1 MKKIALLGQPNAGK
15 STIFNGLT
23 GLRQH
28 VGNWPG
34 KTVEKKEGKFTA
46 KGQEILVADLPGS
59 YSLSANSDE
68 EIVTRDYIISGNADM
83 VLIIIDASQLERS
96 LYMMADYA
104 GIKVPAVLVLNLMDV
119 AKQKGLTIDAE
130 SLSKKLGIPVIPFVA
145 ADKKG
150 YSELKDKLV
159 NALDKKKSMDAT
171 GFEEQ
176 FTKKNFGYDKVR
188 EIVEPAEDDQVSAF
202 WYAAKAM
209 EKDENVLNILSSKIS
224 KEKVKELK
232 SIVNGIDKVALTSGI
247 CKFDAVHELTEAVL
261 TKKKETEELSR
272 FDRIATGRISGKI
285 LAMIMVILAFAVAMM
300 IAAPIMG
307 VAGMIPGKFSEPIAN
322 TLNGWGVHPF
332 LVTLLSVVLMNILFF
347 VISMAGFVFGVNFAF
362 TIMEEVGYMARI
374 SFVFDNMMRRLGLQ
388 GKSICAFFMGMG
400 CTMGGVTGTRVLDS
414 YGQRLLAMALI
425 WSVPCASTWS
435 VVPTLAAVFYG
446 PKGAM
451 GVTIAIVVMMFVSIF
466 LVSAIFGKKLSPIEQ
481 RTGIVMELPPYH
493 KPRWGQIVRTTFIKG
508 VDVFKRALSTVL
520 IVSILFYIL
529 SYSWNGEK
537 SIMMSVGQAIEPITH
552 IFGLKWQAFM
562 AFLSSMLA
570 KESMLGVMGAL
581 FGGASDV
588 VGIAF
593 NAKNGVDNSVMEL
606 LPQFFTKAEMLAF
619 LFAVSFNMP
628 CVMAMSTTYK
638 ENHSK
643 KWTAIIA
650 VYYIVFSLIL
660 ALIAYNIGN
669 IIFTL

>member
-34 KTVEKKEGKFTA
+34 KTVEKKEGTFMVD
-46 KGQEILVADLPGS
+46 GQEILVADLPGS

-119 AKQKGLTIDAE
+119 AKQKGMTIDTDA
-130 SLSKKLGIPVIPFVA
+130 LSSKLGIPVIPFVA

-150 YSELKDKLV
+150 YDNLKKKLV
-159 NALDKKKSMDAT
+159 KALSDKKCMSMD

-176 FTKKNFGYDKVR
+176 FVKKDFGYDEVKELVSS
-188 EIVEPAEDDQVSAF
+188 AESDQVSSF
-202 WYAAKAM
+202 WYAAKAL
-209 EKDENVLNILSSKIS
+209 ESDENVMSILKKKLSSDAYS
-224 KEKVKELK
+224 KLEAKVKSMEK
-232 SIVNGIDKVALTSGI
+232 AALTSGI
-247 CKFDAVHELTEAVL
+247 CKFDAVHDLTSEVL
-261 TKKKETEELSR
+261 KKKAGAEKLSR
-272 FDRIATGRISGKI
+272 FDRLATGRISGKI
-285 LAMIMVILAFAVAMM
+285 LAFVMVLLAFAVAMV

-307 VAGMIPGKFSEPIAN
+307 IAGMIPTTLSEPVASA
-322 TLNGWGVHPF
+322 LNGWGVHPF
-332 LVTLLSVVLMNILFF
+332 LVNLISVVFLNILFF
-347 VISMAGFVFGVNFAF
+347 VLSMAGFVLGVNFAF
-362 TIMEEVGYMARI
+362 SILEEVGYMARI

-388 GKSICAFFMGMG
+388 GKSICAFFMGLG
-400 CTMGGVTGTRVLDS
+400 CTMGGVTGTRVLDN

-425 WSVPCASTWS
+425 WSVPCGSTWS
-435 VVPTLAAVFYG
+435 VIPTLAAVFYG
-446 PKGAM
+446 PVGSMA
-451 GVTIAIVVMMFVSIF
+451 VTFAIVAVMFISIM
-466 LVSAIFGKKLSPIEQ
+466 LVSLIFGKKLSPVEQ

-493 KPRWGQIVRTTFIKG
+493 KPRWGHIIRTTLIKG

-520 IVSILFYIL
+520 VVSIVFYVL
-529 SYSWNGEK
+529 SYAWNGK
-537 SIMMSVGQAIEPITH
+537 TSILMTVGQAIEPVTH
-552 IFGLKWQAFM
+552 LFGLTWQAFM

-570 KESMLGVMGAL
+570 KESMLGVLGAL
-581 FGGASDV
+581 FGGATDV
-588 VGIAF
+588 TSIAF
-593 NAKNGVDNSVMEL
+593 NAKSGIDTSVMSTL
-606 LPQFFTKAEMLAF
+606 TQFFTKAEMLAF

-650 VYYIVFSLIL
+650 CYYTAFSLVL
-660 ALIAYNIGN
+660 AFIAYHIGL
-669 IIFTL
+669 IIF

>member
-34 KTVEKKEGKFTA
+34 KTVEKKEGTFTVD
-46 KGQEILVADLPGS
+46 GQEILVADLPGS

-119 AKQKGLTIDAE
+119 AKQKGMTIDTDA
-130 SLSKKLGIPVIPFVA
+130 LSKKLGIPVIPFVA

-150 YSELKDKLV
+150 YDSLKADLSK
-159 NALDKKKSMDAT
+159 ALAEKKSMSSEA
-171 GFEEQ
+171 FEER
-176 FTKKNFGYDKVR
+176 FIGKNFGYEDVNN
-188 EIVEPAEDDQVSAF
+188 IVSSAENDQVSSF
-202 WYAAKAM
+202 WYAAKAL
-209 EKDENVLNILSSKIS
+209 EEDENVMGILKNKLSSDAY
-224 KEKVKELK
+224 KELEAKVKE
-232 SIVNGIDKVALTSGI
+232 IDKSALTSGI
-247 CKFDAVHELTEAVL
+247 CKFDAVHDLTSEVL
-261 TKKKETEELSR
+261 QKKAGAEKLSR

-285 LAMIMVILAFAVAMM
+285 LAFVMVLLAFAVAMI

-307 VAGMIPGKFSEPIAN
+307 IAGVIPTTFSEPVAN
-322 TLNGWGVHPF
+322 ALNGWGVHPF
-332 LVTLLSVVLMNILFF
+332 LVNLISVVLLNILFF
-347 VISMAGFVFGVNFAF
+347 VLSMAGFVLGVNFAF
-362 TIMEEVGYMARI
+362 SILEEVGYMARI

-388 GKSICAFFMGMG
+388 GKSICAFFMGLG
-400 CTMGGVTGTRVLDS
+400 CTMGGVTGTRVLDN

-425 WSVPCASTWS
+425 WSVPCGSTWS

-446 PKGAM
+446 PVGSMA
-451 GVTIAIVVMMFVSIF
+451 VTFAIVAMMFISIM
-466 LVSAIFGKKLSPIEQ
+466 LVSLIFGKKLSPVEQ

-493 KPRWGQIVRTTFIKG
+493 KPRWGHIIRTTLIKG

-520 IVSILFYIL
+520 VVSIIFYVL
-529 SYSWNGEK
+529 SYSWNGK
-537 SIMMSVGQAIEPITH
+537 TSILMTVGQAIEPVTH
-552 IFGLKWQAFM
+552 LFGLTWQAFM

-570 KESMLGVMGAL
+570 KESMLGVLGAL
-581 FGGASDV
+581 FGGATDV
-588 VGIAF
+588 TSIAF
-593 NAKNGVDNSVMEL
+593 NAKSGVDTSVMST
-606 LPQFFTKAEMLAF
+606 LPQYFTKAEMLAF

-650 VYYIVFSLIL
+650 CYYTAFSLVL
-660 ALIAYNIGN
+660 AFIAYHIGLM
-669 IIFTL
+669 IF

>member
-1 MKKIALLGQPNAGK
+1 MKRIALLGQPNAGK

-34 KTVEKKEGKFTA
+34 KTVEKKEGKFTVD
-46 KGQEILVADLPGS
+46 GQEIMVADLPGS

-68 EIVTRDYIISGNADM
+68 EIVTRDYIISGKADL

-119 AKQKGLTIDAE
+119 AKQKGLTIDTE
-130 SLSKKLGIPVIPFVA
+130 TLSKKLGIPVIPFVA
-145 ADKKG
+145 ADKRG
-150 YSELKDKLV
+150 YGKLKSKLAK
-159 NALDKKKSMDAT
+159 ALNDKKSLDAE
-171 GFEEQ
+171 GFESQ
-176 FTKKNFGYDKVR
+176 FKSKDFGYDTVR
-188 EIVEPAEDDQVSAF
+188 EITAQAETAQVSSF

-209 EKDENVLNILSSKIS
+209 EKDENVMNILSSKLS
-224 KEKVKELK
+224 KENMSRLK
-232 SIVNGIDKVALTSGI
+232 STVNNIDKVALTSGI

-261 TKKKETEELSR
+261 KKKKEAEELSR
-272 FDRIATGRISGKI
+272 FDKIATGIISGK
-285 LAMIMVILAFAVAMM
+285 LVALLMVILAFAVAMI

-307 VAGMIPGKFSEPIAN
+307 VAGLIPGTFSEPVGKAL
-322 TLNGWGVHPF
+322 TGWGVHPF
-332 LVTLLSVVLMNILFF
+332 LVTLISVVFMNILFF

-362 TIMEEVGYMARI
+362 TIMEEIGYMARI

-400 CTMGGVTGTRVLDS
+400 CTMGGVTGTRVLDN

-446 PKGAM
+446 PTGAM
-451 GVTIAIVVMMFVSIF
+451 LVTAAIVVIMFLSIF
-466 LVSAIFGKKLSPIEQ
+466 IVAAIFGKKLSPIEQ

-493 KPRWGQIVRTTFIKG
+493 KPRWGQIIRTTFMKG

-520 IVSILFYIL
+520 IVSIVFYVL
-529 SYSWNGEK
+529 SYSWDGEK

-552 IFGLKWQAFM
+552 LFGLKWQAFM

-581 FGGASDV
+581 FGGSSDMV
-588 VGIAF
+588 TIAF
-593 NAKNGVDNSVMEL
+593 NAKNGVDTSIMNL
-606 LPQFFTKAEMLAF
+606 LPEFFTKAEMLAF

-650 VYYIVFSLIL
+650 IYYIVFSLIL
-660 ALIAYNIGN
+660 AFIAYQIGN
-669 IIFTL
+669 IIFN

>member
-34 KTVEKKEGKFTA
+34 KTVEKKEGTFTVD
-46 KGQEILVADLPGS
+46 GQEILVADLPGS

-119 AKQKGLTIDAE
+119 AKQKGMTIDTEA
-130 SLSKKLGIPVIPFVA
+130 LSKKLGIPVIPFVA

-150 YSELKDKLV
+150 YDGLKKDLSK
-159 NALDKKKSMDAT
+159 ALAEKKSMSAEV
-171 GFEEQ
+171 FEEQ
-176 FTKKNFGYDKVR
+176 FISKEFGYNDVNN
-188 EIVEPAEDDQVSAF
+188 IVGSAEDDQVSSF
-202 WYAAKAM
+202 WYAAKAL
-209 EKDENVLNILSSKIS
+209 EEDENVMGILKNKLSSDVY
-224 KEKVKELK
+224 KELENKVK
-232 SIVNGIDKVALTSGI
+232 GIDKSALTSGI
-247 CKFDAVHELTEAVL
+247 CKFDAVHNLTSEVL
-261 TKKKETEELSR
+261 QKKAGSEQLSR
-272 FDRIATGRISGKI
+272 FDKIATGRISGKI
-285 LAMIMVILAFAVAMM
+285 LAFVMVLLAFAVAMV

-307 VAGMIPGKFSEPIAN
+307 IAGLIPTHLSEPIAN
-322 TLNGWGVHPF
+322 VLNGWGVHPF
-332 LVTLLSVVLMNILFF
+332 LVNLISVVLLNILFF
-347 VISMAGFVFGVNFAF
+347 VLSMAGFVLGVNFAF
-362 TIMEEVGYMARI
+362 SILEEVGYMARI

-388 GKSICAFFMGMG
+388 GKSICAFFMGLG
-400 CTMGGVTGTRVLDS
+400 CTMGGVTGTRVLDN

-425 WSVPCASTWS
+425 WSVPCGSTWS
-435 VVPTLAAVFYG
+435 VIPTLAAVFYG
-446 PKGAM
+446 PIGSMA
-451 GVTIAIVVMMFVSIF
+451 VTFAIVAIMFISIM
-466 LVSAIFGKKLSPIEQ
+466 LVSLIFGKKLSPVEQ

-493 KPRWGQIVRTTFIKG
+493 KPRWGHIIRTTLIKG

-520 IVSILFYIL
+520 VVSIVFYVL
-529 SYSWNGEK
+529 SYAWNGK
-537 SIMMSVGQAIEPITH
+537 TSILMTVGQAIEPVTH
-552 IFGLKWQAFM
+552 LFGLTWQAFM

-570 KESMLGVMGAL
+570 KESMLGVLGAL
-581 FGGASDV
+581 FGGATDV
-588 VGIAF
+588 TSIAF
-593 NAKNGVDNSVMEL
+593 NAKSGIDTSVMST

-650 VYYIVFSLIL
+650 GYYTAFSLVL
-660 ALIAYNIGN
+660 AFIAFHIGL
-669 IIFTL
+669 IIF

>member
-34 KTVEKKEGKFTA
+34 KTVEKKEGKFTVN
-46 KGQEILVADLPGS
+46 GQEILVADLPGS

-68 EIVTRDYIISGNADM
+68 EIVTRDYIISGNADL
-83 VLIIIDASQLERS
+83 VLIVIDASQLERS

-119 AKQKGLTIDAE
+119 AKDKGMTIDTDKLEKA
-130 SLSKKLGIPVIPFVA
+130 LGIPVIPFVA

-150 YSELKDKLV
+150 YENLKKELVEALEEKKTLNYSEVEDEF
-159 NALDKKKSMDAT
+159 KSH
-171 GFEEQ
+171 
-176 FTKKNFGYDKVR
+176 NFGYEEVKKLLGD
-188 EIVEPAEDDQVSAF
+188 AESKEVSSF
-202 WYAAKAM
+202 WYAAKAL
-209 EKDENVLNILSSKIS
+209 ENDDNVMKMLRKKIKSEDFNKLSEILGEMDKPA
-224 KEKVKELK
+224 LK
-232 SIVNGIDKVALTSGI
+232 SGI
-247 CKFDAVHELTEAVL
+247 CKFDAVHDMTSKVL
-261 TKKKETEELSR
+261 KKKSGADELSR
-272 FDRIATGRISGKI
+272 FDKIATGRISGKI
-285 LAMIMVILAFAVAMM
+285 LAFIMVLLAFAVAMI
-300 IAAPIMG
+300 IAAPVMG
-307 VAGMIPGKFSEPIAN
+307 VAGLVPTHLSKPTAN
-322 TLNGWGVHPF
+322 LLTGWGVHPF
-332 LVTLLSVVLMNILFF
+332 LVSLIAVVFLNIVFF
-347 VISMAGFVFGVNFAF
+347 VVSMAGFVMGVNFAF
-362 TIMEEVGYMARI
+362 SIMEEVGYMARI

-388 GKSICAFFMGMG
+388 GKSICAFFMGLG
-400 CTMGGVTGTRVLDS
+400 CTMGGVTGTRVLDN

-435 VVPTLAAVFYG
+435 VIPTLAGAFYG
-446 PKGAM
+446 PTGALLITL
-451 GVTIAIVVMMFVSIF
+451 GIVVVMFLSIV
-466 LVSAIFGKKLSPIEQ
+466 LVSLIFGNKLSPAEQ

-493 KPRWGQIVRTTFIKG
+493 KPRWGHIFRTTLIKG

-520 IVSILFYIL
+520 IVSIIFYVL
-529 SYSWNGEK
+529 SYSWNGK
-537 SIMMSVGQAIEPITH
+537 TSILMSVGQAIEPVTH
-552 IFGLKWQAFM
+552 VFGLKWQAFM
-562 AFLSSMLA
+562 AFISSMLA

-581 FGGASDV
+581 FGGVNDV
-588 VGIAF
+588 TSIAF
-593 NAKNGVDNSVMEL
+593 NAKNGVDTSVMSL

-650 VYYIVFSLIL
+650 VYYIAFSLVL
-660 ALIAYNIGN
+660 ALIAYHLGN
-669 IIFTL
+669 VIFG

>member
-1 MKKIALLGQPNAGK
+1 MKRIALLGQPNAGK

-34 KTVEKKEGKFTA
+34 KTVEKKEGKFTVD
-46 KGQEILVADLPGS
+46 GQEIMVADLPGS

-68 EIVTRDYIISGNADM
+68 EIVTRDYIISGKADL

-119 AKQKGLTIDAE
+119 AKQKGLTIDTE
-130 SLSKKLGIPVIPFVA
+130 TLSKKLGIPVIPFVA

-150 YSELKDKLV
+150 YGELKSKLAK
-159 NALDKKKSMDAT
+159 ALNDKKSLNAE
-171 GFEEQ
+171 GFESQ
-176 FTKKNFGYDKVR
+176 FKSKNFGYDTVR
-188 EIVEPAEDDQVSAF
+188 EITAQAETAQVSSF

-209 EKDENVLNILSSKIS
+209 EKDENVMNILSSKLS
-224 KEKVKELK
+224 KENMSRLN
-232 SIVNGIDKVALTSGI
+232 STVNNIDKVALTSGI

-261 TKKKETEELSR
+261 KKKKEAEELSR
-272 FDRIATGRISGKI
+272 FDKIATGRISGK
-285 LAMIMVILAFAVAMM
+285 LVALLMVILAFAVAMI

-307 VAGMIPGKFSEPIAN
+307 VAGLIPGTFSEPVGKAL
-322 TLNGWGVHPF
+322 TGWGVHPF
-332 LVTLLSVVLMNILFF
+332 LVTLISVVFMNILFF

-362 TIMEEVGYMARI
+362 TIMEEIGYMARI

-400 CTMGGVTGTRVLDS
+400 CTMGGVTGTRVLDN

-446 PKGAM
+446 PTGAM
-451 GVTIAIVVMMFVSIF
+451 LVTAAIVVIMFLSIF
-466 LVSAIFGKKLSPIEQ
+466 IVAAIFGKKLSPIEQ

-493 KPRWGQIVRTTFIKG
+493 KPRWGQIIRTTFMKG

-520 IVSILFYIL
+520 IVSIVFYVL
-529 SYSWNGEK
+529 SYSWDGEK

-552 IFGLKWQAFM
+552 LFGLKWQAFM

-581 FGGASDV
+581 FGGSSDMV
-588 VGIAF
+588 TIAF
-593 NAKNGVDNSVMEL
+593 NAKNGVDTSIMNL
-606 LPQFFTKAEMLAF
+606 LPEFFTKAEMLAF

-650 VYYIVFSLIL
+650 IYYIVFSLIL
-660 ALIAYNIGN
+660 AFIAYQIGN
-669 IIFTL
+669 IIFN

>member
-34 KTVEKKEGKFTA
+34 KTVEKKEGKFNIN
-46 KGQEILVADLPGS
+46 GQEILVADLPGS

-68 EIVTRDYIISGNADM
+68 EIVTRDYIISGNADL

-119 AKQKGLTIDAE
+119 AKQKGMSVDTDG
-130 SLSKKLGIPVIPFVA
+130 LSKKLGIPVIPFIA

-150 YSELKDKLV
+150 YGDLKKKLAA
-159 NALDKKKSMDAT
+159 ALDDKQSMDASD
-171 GFEEQ
+171 FEAQ
-176 FTKKNFGYDKVR
+176 FVNQNFGYEKVR
-188 EIVEPAEDDQVSAF
+188 ELVRPAEDSQVSAL
-202 WYAAKAM
+202 WYASKAL
-209 EKDENVLNILSSKIS
+209 EKDDNVMSILQK
-224 KEKVKELK
+224 KLAKDKMQELK
-232 SIVNGIDKVALTSGI
+232 KTVDLIDGAALTSGKV
-247 CKFDAVHELTEAVL
+247 KFDVVHNLTSQVL
-261 TKKKETEELSR
+261 TKKAEIDGLSK
-272 FDRIATGRISGKI
+272 FDKIVTGRISGKI
-285 LAMIMVILAFAVAMM
+285 LALVMVLLAFAVAMM
-300 IAAPIMG
+300 VAAPIMG
-307 VAGMIPGKFSEPIAN
+307 VAGMIPGKLSEPIGKAL
-322 TLNGWGVHPF
+322 TGWGVHPF
-332 LVTLLSVVLMNILFF
+332 LVTLISVVLLNIIFF
-347 VISMAGFVFGVNFAF
+347 VLSMAGFVLGVNFAF
-362 TIMEEVGYMARI
+362 SIMEEVGYMARI

-388 GKSICAFFMGMG
+388 GKSICAFFMGLG
-400 CTMGGVTGTRVLDS
+400 CTMGGVTGTRVMDN

-435 VVPTLAAVFYG
+435 VIPTLAAVFYG
-446 PKGAM
+446 PAGAM
-451 GVTIAIVVMMFVSIF
+451 LVTLTIVILMFLSIF
-466 LVSAIFGKKLSPIEQ
+466 IVSLIFGKKLSPKEQ

-493 KPRWGQIVRTTFIKG
+493 KPRWGHIIRTTLIKG

-520 IVSILFYIL
+520 IVSIVFYVL
-529 SYSWNGEK
+529 SYTWDGK
-537 SIMMSVGQAIEPITH
+537 TSILMTVGQAIEPVTH
-552 IFGLKWQAFM
+552 VFGLKWQAFM
-562 AFLSSMLA
+562 AFISSMLA

-581 FGGASDV
+581 FGGSSDV
-588 VGIAF
+588 VNIAF
-593 NAKNGVDNSVMEL
+593 NAKNGVDTSIMNI
-606 LPQFFTKAEMLAF
+606 LPEFFTKAEMLAF
-619 LFAVSFNMP
+619 LLAVSFNMP

-660 ALIAYNIGN
+660 AMIAYHVGN
-669 IIFTL
+669 LIF

>member
-23 GLRQH
+23 GLKQH

-34 KTVEKKEGKFTA
+34 KTVEKKEGTFTA
-46 KGQEILVADLPGS
+46 DGQEILVADLPGS

-119 AKQKGLTIDAE
+119 AKQKGMTIDTDA
-130 SLSKKLGIPVIPFVA
+130 LSKKLGIPVIPFVA

-150 YSELKDKLV
+150 YEGLKKKLV
-159 NALDKKKSMDAT
+159 KALSDKKSMSID

-176 FTKKNFGYDKVR
+176 FIKKEFGYDEVKELVSS
-188 EIVEPAEDDQVSAF
+188 AEDDQVSSL
-202 WYAAKAM
+202 WYAAKAL
-209 EKDENVLNILSSKIS
+209 ESDENVMGILKKKLSSDIYS
-224 KEKVKELK
+224 RIESKVK
-232 SIVNGIDKVALTSGI
+232 SIKGAALTSGI
-247 CKFDAVHELTEAVL
+247 CKFDAVHGLTSEVL
-261 TKKKETEELSR
+261 KKKAGSEKLSR
-272 FDRIATGRISGKI
+272 FDRIATGRISGKL
-285 LAMIMVILAFAVAMM
+285 LAFFMVILAFAVAMM
-300 IAAPIMG
+300 IAAPIMK
-307 VAGMIPGKFSEPIAN
+307 VAGLFPQYLSGPIAKAL
-322 TLNGWGVHPF
+322 TGLKVHPF
-332 LVTLLSVVLMNILFF
+332 LVKLVAVVFMNIIFF
-347 VISMAGFVFGVNFAF
+347 VLSMAGFVLGVNFAF
-362 TIMEEVGYMARI
+362 SIMEEVGYMARI

-388 GKSICAFFMGMG
+388 GKSICAFFMGLG
-400 CTMGGVTGTRVLDS
+400 CTMGGVTGTRVLDN

-425 WSVPCASTWS
+425 WSVPCGSTWS
-435 VVPTLAAVFYG
+435 VIPTLAAVFYG
-446 PKGAM
+446 PTGAAA
-451 GVTIAIVVMMFVSIF
+451 VTFAIVAMMFISIM
-466 LVSAIFGKKLSPIEQ
+466 LVSLIFGKKLSPVEQ

-493 KPRWGQIVRTTFIKG
+493 KPRWGHIIRTTLVKG

-520 IVSILFYIL
+520 IVSIVFYLL
-529 SYSWNGEK
+529 SYSWDGKTN
-537 SIMMSVGQAIEPITH
+537 ILMTIGQAIEPVTH
-552 IFGLKWQAFM
+552 WFGLTWQAFM

-570 KESMLGVMGAL
+570 KESMLGVLGAL
-581 FGGASDV
+581 FGGAADV
-588 VGIAF
+588 TSIAF
-593 NAKNGVDNSVMEL
+593 NAKSIDTSVMST

-650 VYYIVFSLIL
+650 CYYTVFSLVL
-660 ALIAYNIGN
+660 AFIAYHVGLA
-669 IIFTL
+669 IF

>member
-1 MKKIALLGQPNAGK
+1 MKRIALLGQPNAGK

-34 KTVEKKEGKFTA
+34 KTVEKKEGKFTVD
-46 KGQEILVADLPGS
+46 GQEIMVADLPGS

-68 EIVTRDYIISGNADM
+68 EIVTRDYIISGKADL

-119 AKQKGLTIDAE
+119 AKQKGLTIDTE
-130 SLSKKLGIPVIPFVA
+130 TLSKKLGIPVIPFVA

-150 YSELKDKLV
+150 YGELKSKLAK
-159 NALDKKKSMDAT
+159 ALNDKKSLNAE
-171 GFEEQ
+171 GFESQ
-176 FTKKNFGYDKVR
+176 FKSKDFGYDTVR
-188 EIVEPAEDDQVSAF
+188 EITAQAETAQVSSF

-209 EKDENVLNILSSKIS
+209 EKDENVMNILSSKLS
-224 KEKVKELK
+224 KENMSRLN
-232 SIVNGIDKVALTSGI
+232 STVNNIDKVALTSGI

-261 TKKKETEELSR
+261 KKKKEAEELSR
-272 FDRIATGRISGKI
+272 FDKIATGRISGK
-285 LAMIMVILAFAVAMM
+285 LVALLMVILAFAVAMI

-307 VAGMIPGKFSEPIAN
+307 VAGLIPGTFSEPVGKAL
-322 TLNGWGVHPF
+322 TGWGVHPF
-332 LVTLLSVVLMNILFF
+332 LVTLISVVFMNILFF

-362 TIMEEVGYMARI
+362 TIMEEIGYMARI

-400 CTMGGVTGTRVLDS
+400 CTMGGVTGTRVLDN

-446 PKGAM
+446 PTGAM
-451 GVTIAIVVMMFVSIF
+451 LVTAAIVVIMFLSIF
-466 LVSAIFGKKLSPIEQ
+466 IVAAIFGKKLSPIEQ

-493 KPRWGQIVRTTFIKG
+493 KPRWGQIIRTTFMKG

-520 IVSILFYIL
+520 IVSIVFYVL
-529 SYSWNGEK
+529 SYSWDGEK

-552 IFGLKWQAFM
+552 LFGLKWQAFM

-581 FGGASDV
+581 FGGSSDMV
-588 VGIAF
+588 TIAF
-593 NAKNGVDNSVMEL
+593 NAKNGVDTSIMNL
-606 LPQFFTKAEMLAF
+606 LPEFFTKAEMLAF

-650 VYYIVFSLIL
+650 IYYIVFSLIL
-660 ALIAYNIGN
+660 AFIAYQIGN
-669 IIFTL
+669 IIFN

>member
-1 MKKIALLGQPNAGK
+1 MKRIALLGQPNAGK

-34 KTVEKKEGKFTA
+34 KTVEKKEGKFTVD
-46 KGQEILVADLPGS
+46 GQEIMVADLPGS

-68 EIVTRDYIISGNADM
+68 EIVTRDYIISGKADL

-119 AKQKGLTIDAE
+119 AKQKGLTIDTE
-130 SLSKKLGIPVIPFVA
+130 TLSKKLGIPVIPFVA

-150 YSELKDKLV
+150 YGELKSKLAK
-159 NALDKKKSMDAT
+159 ALNDKKSLNAE
-171 GFEEQ
+171 GFESQ
-176 FTKKNFGYDKVR
+176 FKSKDFGYDTVR
-188 EIVEPAEDDQVSAF
+188 EITAQAETAQVSSF

-209 EKDENVLNILSSKIS
+209 EKDENVMNILSSKLS
-224 KEKVKELK
+224 KENMSRLK
-232 SIVNGIDKVALTSGI
+232 STVNNIDKVALTSGI

-261 TKKKETEELSR
+261 KKKKEAEELSR
-272 FDRIATGRISGKI
+272 FDKIATGRISGK
-285 LAMIMVILAFAVAMM
+285 LVALLMVILAFAVAMI

-307 VAGMIPGKFSEPIAN
+307 VAGLIPGTFSEPVGKAL
-322 TLNGWGVHPF
+322 TGWGVHPF
-332 LVTLLSVVLMNILFF
+332 LVTLISVVFMNILFF

-362 TIMEEVGYMARI
+362 TIMEEIGYMARI

-400 CTMGGVTGTRVLDS
+400 CTMGGVTGTRVLDN

-446 PKGAM
+446 PTGAM
-451 GVTIAIVVMMFVSIF
+451 LVTAAIVVIMFLSIF
-466 LVSAIFGKKLSPIEQ
+466 IVAAIFGKKLSPIEQ

-493 KPRWGQIVRTTFIKG
+493 KPRWGQIIRTTCMKG
-508 VDVFKRALSTVL
+508 VDVFKRALSTVI
-520 IVSILFYIL
+520 IVSIVFYVL
-529 SYSWNGEK
+529 SYSWDGEK

-552 IFGLKWQAFM
+552 LFGLTWQAFM

-581 FGGASDV
+581 FGGSSDMV
-588 VGIAF
+588 TIAF
-593 NAKNGVDNSVMEL
+593 NAKNGVDTSIMNL
-606 LPQFFTKAEMLAF
+606 LPEFFTKAEMLAF

-650 VYYIVFSLIL
+650 IYYIVFSLIL
-660 ALIAYNIGN
+660 AFIAYQIGN
-669 IIFTL
+669 IIFN

>member
-34 KTVEKKEGKFTA
+34 KTVEKKEGTFTVD
-46 KGQEILVADLPGS
+46 GQEILVADLPGS

-104 GIKVPAVLVLNLMDV
+104 GINVPAVLVLNLMDV
-119 AKQKGLTIDAE
+119 AKQKGMTIDTEA
-130 SLSKKLGIPVIPFVA
+130 LSKKLGIPVIPFVA

-150 YSELKDKLV
+150 YDGLKKDLS
-159 NALDKKKSMDAT
+159 NALAEKKSMSAEV
-171 GFEEQ
+171 FEEQ
-176 FTKKNFGYDKVR
+176 FISKEFGYNDVNN
-188 EIVEPAEDDQVSAF
+188 IVGSAEDDQVSSF
-202 WYAAKAM
+202 WYAAKAL
-209 EKDENVLNILSSKIS
+209 EEDENVMGILKNKLSSDVY
-224 KEKVKELK
+224 KELENKVK
-232 SIVNGIDKVALTSGI
+232 GIDKSALTSGI
-247 CKFDAVHELTEAVL
+247 CKFDAVHNLTSEVL
-261 TKKKETEELSR
+261 QKKAESEQLSC
-272 FDRIATGRISGKI
+272 FDKIATGRITGKI
-285 LAMIMVILAFAVAMM
+285 LAFVMVLLAFAVAMV

-307 VAGMIPGKFSEPIAN
+307 IAGMIPTTLSEPVAN
-322 TLNGWGVHPF
+322 ALNGWGVHPF
-332 LVTLLSVVLMNILFF
+332 LVNLISVVLLNILFF
-347 VISMAGFVFGVNFAF
+347 VLSMAGFVLGVNFAF
-362 TIMEEVGYMARI
+362 SILEEVGYMARI

-388 GKSICAFFMGMG
+388 GKSICAFFMGLG
-400 CTMGGVTGTRVLDS
+400 CTMGGVTGTRVLDN

-425 WSVPCASTWS
+425 WSVPCGSTWS
-435 VVPTLAAVFYG
+435 VIPTLAAVFYG
-446 PKGAM
+446 PVGSMA
-451 GVTIAIVVMMFVSIF
+451 VTFAIVAIMFISIM
-466 LVSAIFGKKLSPIEQ
+466 LVSLIFGKKLSPVEQ

-493 KPRWGQIVRTTFIKG
+493 KPRWGHIIRTTLIKG

-520 IVSILFYIL
+520 VVSIVFYVL
-529 SYSWNGEK
+529 SYSWNGK
-537 SIMMSVGQAIEPITH
+537 TSILMTVGQAIEPVTH
-552 IFGLKWQAFM
+552 LFGLTWQAFM

-570 KESMLGVMGAL
+570 KESMLGVLGAL
-581 FGGASDV
+581 FGGATDV
-588 VGIAF
+588 TSIAF
-593 NAKNGVDNSVMEL
+593 NAKSGIDTSVMST

-650 VYYIVFSLIL
+650 GYYTAFSLVL
-660 ALIAYNIGN
+660 AFIAYHIGL
-669 IIFTL
+669 IIF

>member
-34 KTVEKKEGKFTA
+34 KTVEKKEGTFTVD
-46 KGQEILVADLPGS
+46 GQEILVADLPGS

-119 AKQKGLTIDAE
+119 AKQKGMKIDADA
-130 SLSKKLGIPVIPFVA
+130 LSKKLGIPVIPFVA

-150 YSELKDKLV
+150 YDDLKKKLSGTL
-159 NALDKKKSMDAT
+159 AEKKSMSMD
-171 GFEEQ
+171 GFEGQ
-176 FTKKNFGYDKVR
+176 FVKKDFGYNEVKELVSY
-188 EIVEPAEDDQVSAF
+188 AESEEVSSF
-202 WYAAKAM
+202 WYAAKAL
-209 EKDENVLNILSSKIS
+209 ESDENVMGILKKKLSSDAYNKLES
-224 KEKVKELK
+224 EVK
-232 SIVNGIDKVALTSGI
+232 SIENSALTSGI
-247 CKFDAVHELTEAVL
+247 CKFDAVHDLTSEVL
-261 TKKKETEELSR
+261 NKKAGTEKLSR

-285 LAMIMVILAFAVAMM
+285 LAFVMVLLAFAVAMI

-307 VAGMIPGKFSEPIAN
+307 IAGMIPTHLSEPVAN
-322 TLNGWGVHPF
+322 ALNGWNVHPF
-332 LVTLLSVVLMNILFF
+332 LVNLISVVLLNILFF
-347 VISMAGFVFGVNFAF
+347 VLSMAGFVLGVTFAF
-362 TIMEEVGYMARI
+362 SILEEVGYMARI

-388 GKSICAFFMGMG
+388 GKSICAFFMGLG
-400 CTMGGVTGTRVLDS
+400 CTMGGVTGTRVLDN

-425 WSVPCASTWS
+425 WSVPCGSTWS
-435 VVPTLAAVFYG
+435 VIPTLAAVFYG
-446 PKGAM
+446 PVGSM
-451 GVTIAIVVMMFVSIF
+451 VVTFAMMFISIM
-466 LVSAIFGKKLSPIEQ
+466 LVSLIFGKKLSPVEQ

-493 KPRWGQIVRTTFIKG
+493 KPRWGHIIRTTLIKG

-520 IVSILFYIL
+520 VVSIVFYLL
-529 SYSWNGEK
+529 SYAWNGRT
-537 SIMMSVGQAIEPITH
+537 SILMKVGQAIEPVTH
-552 IFGLKWQAFM
+552 LFGLTWQAFM

-570 KESMLGVMGAL
+570 KESMLGVLGAL
-581 FGGASDV
+581 FGGATDV
-588 VGIAF
+588 TNIAF
-593 NAKNGVDNSVMEL
+593 NAKSGIDTSVMST

-650 VYYIVFSLIL
+650 GYYTAFSLVL
-660 ALIAYNIGN
+660 AFIAYHIGLVV
-669 IIFTL
+669 F

>member
-1 MKKIALLGQPNAGK
+1 MKRIALLGQPNAGK

-34 KTVEKKEGKFTA
+34 KTVEKKEGKFTVD
-46 KGQEILVADLPGS
+46 GQEIMVADLPGS

-68 EIVTRDYIISGNADM
+68 EIVTRDYIISGKADL

-119 AKQKGLTIDAE
+119 AKQKGLTIDTE
-130 SLSKKLGIPVIPFVA
+130 TLSKKLGIPVIPFVA

-150 YSELKDKLV
+150 YGELKSKLAK
-159 NALDKKKSMDAT
+159 ALNDKKSLNAE
-171 GFEEQ
+171 GFESQ
-176 FTKKNFGYDKVR
+176 FKSKDFGYDTVR
-188 EIVEPAEDDQVSAF
+188 EITAQAETAQVSSF

-209 EKDENVLNILSSKIS
+209 EKDENVMNILSSKLS
-224 KEKVKELK
+224 KENMSRLK
-232 SIVNGIDKVALTSGI
+232 STVNNIDKVALTSGI
-247 CKFDAVHELTEAVL
+247 CKFDAVHELTEVVL
-261 TKKKETEELSR
+261 KKKKEAEELSR
-272 FDRIATGRISGKI
+272 FDKIATGRISGK
-285 LAMIMVILAFAVAMM
+285 LVALLMVILAFAVAMI

-307 VAGMIPGKFSEPIAN
+307 VAGLIPGTFSEPVGKAL
-322 TLNGWGVHPF
+322 TGWGVHPF
-332 LVTLLSVVLMNILFF
+332 LVTLISVVFMNILFF

-362 TIMEEVGYMARI
+362 TIMEEIGYMARI

-400 CTMGGVTGTRVLDS
+400 CTMGGVTGTRVLDN

-446 PKGAM
+446 PTGAM
-451 GVTIAIVVMMFVSIF
+451 LVTAAIVVIMFLSIF
-466 LVSAIFGKKLSPIEQ
+466 IVAAIFGKKLSPIEQ

-493 KPRWGQIVRTTFIKG
+493 KPRWGQIIRTTFMKG

-520 IVSILFYIL
+520 IVSIVFYVL
-529 SYSWNGEK
+529 SYSWDGEK

-552 IFGLKWQAFM
+552 LFGLKWQAFM

-581 FGGASDV
+581 FGGSSDMV
-588 VGIAF
+588 TIAF
-593 NAKNGVDNSVMEL
+593 NAKNGVDTSIMNL
-606 LPQFFTKAEMLAF
+606 LPEFFTKAEMLAF

-650 VYYIVFSLIL
+650 IYYIVFSLIL
-660 ALIAYNIGN
+660 AFIAYQIGN
-669 IIFTL
+669 IIFN

>member
-34 KTVEKKEGKFTA
+34 KTVEKKEGTFTVD
-46 KGQEILVADLPGS
+46 GQEILVAELPGS

-119 AKQKGLTIDAE
+119 AKQKGMTINTD

-150 YSELKDKLV
+150 YDGLKKDLSK
-159 NALDKKKSMDAT
+159 ALAEKKSMSAEV
-171 GFEEQ
+171 FEEQ
-176 FTKKNFGYDKVR
+176 FIGKDFGYEGVK
-188 EIVEPAEDDQVSAF
+188 EIVSSAEDDQVSSL
-202 WYAAKAM
+202 WYAAKAL
-209 EKDENVLNILSSKIS
+209 EEDENVMGILRNKLSSD
-224 KEKVKELK
+224 EYKELENNVK
-232 SIVNGIDKVALTSGI
+232 GIEKAALTSGI
-247 CKFDAVHELTEAVL
+247 CKFDAVHNLTSEVL
-261 TKKKETEELSR
+261 QKKAGTEQLSL
-272 FDRIATGRISGKI
+272 FDKIATGRISGKI
-285 LAMIMVILAFAVAMM
+285 LAFVMVLLAFAVAMV

-307 VAGMIPGKFSEPIAN
+307 IAGMIPTTLSEPVAN
-322 TLNGWGVHPF
+322 ALNGWGVHPF
-332 LVTLLSVVLMNILFF
+332 LVNLISVVLLNILFF
-347 VISMAGFVFGVNFAF
+347 VLSMAGFVLGVNFAF
-362 TIMEEVGYMARI
+362 SILEEVGYMARI

-388 GKSICAFFMGMG
+388 GKSICAFFMGLG
-400 CTMGGVTGTRVLDS
+400 CTMGGVTGTRVLDN

-425 WSVPCASTWS
+425 WSVPCGSTWS
-435 VVPTLAAVFYG
+435 VIPTLAAVFYG
-446 PKGAM
+446 PIGSMA
-451 GVTIAIVVMMFVSIF
+451 VTFAIVAIMFISIM
-466 LVSAIFGKKLSPIEQ
+466 LVSLIFGKKLSPVEQ

-493 KPRWGQIVRTTFIKG
+493 KPRWGHIIRTTLIKG

-520 IVSILFYIL
+520 VVSIIFYVL
-529 SYSWNGEK
+529 SYAWNGK
-537 SIMMSVGQAIEPITH
+537 TSILMTVGQAIEPVTH
-552 IFGLKWQAFM
+552 LFGLTWQAFM

-570 KESMLGVMGAL
+570 KESMLGVLGAL
-581 FGGASDV
+581 FGGATDV
-588 VGIAF
+588 TSIAF
-593 NAKNGVDNSVMEL
+593 NAKSGIDTSVMST

-650 VYYIVFSLIL
+650 GYYTAFSLVL
-660 ALIAYNIGN
+660 AFIAYHIGL
-669 IIFTL
+669 IIF

>member
-1 MKKIALLGQPNAGK
+1 M
-15 STIFNGLT
+15 
-23 GLRQH
+23 
-28 VGNWPG
+28 
-34 KTVEKKEGKFTA
+34 
-46 KGQEILVADLPGS
+46 
-59 YSLSANSDE
+59 SANSDE
-68 EIVTRDYIISGNADM
+68 EIVTRDYIISGKADL

-119 AKQKGLTIDAE
+119 AKQKGLTIDTE
-130 SLSKKLGIPVIPFVA
+130 TLSKKLGIPVIPFVA

-150 YSELKDKLV
+150 YGELKSKLAK
-159 NALDKKKSMDAT
+159 ALNDKKSLNAE
-171 GFEEQ
+171 GFESQ
-176 FTKKNFGYDKVR
+176 FKSKDFGYDTVR
-188 EIVEPAEDDQVSAF
+188 EITAQAETAQVSSF

-209 EKDENVLNILSSKIS
+209 EKDENVMNILSSKLS
-224 KEKVKELK
+224 KENMSRLN
-232 SIVNGIDKVALTSGI
+232 STVNNIDKVALTSGI

-261 TKKKETEELSR
+261 KKKKEAEELSR
-272 FDRIATGRISGKI
+272 FDKIATGRISGK
-285 LAMIMVILAFAVAMM
+285 LVALLMVILAFAVAMI

-307 VAGMIPGKFSEPIAN
+307 VAGLIPGTFSEPVGKAL
-322 TLNGWGVHPF
+322 TGWGVHPF
-332 LVTLLSVVLMNILFF
+332 LVTLISVVFMNILFF

-362 TIMEEVGYMARI
+362 TIMEEIGYMARI

-400 CTMGGVTGTRVLDS
+400 CTMGGVTGTRVLDN

-446 PKGAM
+446 PTGAM
-451 GVTIAIVVMMFVSIF
+451 LVTAAIVVIMFLSIF
-466 LVSAIFGKKLSPIEQ
+466 IVAAIFGKKLSPIEQ

-493 KPRWGQIVRTTFIKG
+493 KPRWGQIIRTTFMKG

-520 IVSILFYIL
+520 IVSIVFYVL
-529 SYSWNGEK
+529 SYSWDGEK

-552 IFGLKWQAFM
+552 LFGLKWQAFM

-581 FGGASDV
+581 FGGSSDMV
-588 VGIAF
+588 TIAF
-593 NAKNGVDNSVMEL
+593 NAKNGVDTSIMNL
-606 LPQFFTKAEMLAF
+606 LPEFFTKAEMLAF

-650 VYYIVFSLIL
+650 IYYIVFSLIL
-660 ALIAYNIGN
+660 AFIAYQIGN
-669 IIFTL
+669 ILFN

>member
-34 KTVEKKEGKFTA
+34 KTVEKKEGKFNIN
-46 KGQEILVADLPGS
+46 GQEILVADLPGS

-68 EIVTRDYIISGNADM
+68 EIVTRDYIISGNADL

-119 AKQKGLTIDAE
+119 AKQKGMSVDTD
-130 SLSKKLGIPVIPFVA
+130 SLSKKLGIPVIPFIA

-150 YSELKDKLV
+150 YDDLKKKLAA
-159 NALDKKKSMDAT
+159 ALDNKQSMDASD
-171 GFEEQ
+171 FEAQ
-176 FTKKNFGYDKVR
+176 FVNQNFGYEKVR
-188 EIVEPAEDDQVSAF
+188 ELVSPAEDSQVSAL
-202 WYAAKAM
+202 WYASKAL
-209 EKDENVLNILSSKIS
+209 EKDDNVMSILQK
-224 KEKVKELK
+224 KLAKDKMQELK
-232 SIVNGIDKVALTSGI
+232 KTVDLIDGAALTSGKV
-247 CKFDAVHELTEAVL
+247 KFDVVHNLTSQVL
-261 TKKKETEELSR
+261 TKKAEINGLSK
-272 FDRIATGRISGKI
+272 FDKIATGRISGKI
-285 LAMIMVILAFAVAMM
+285 LALVMVLLAFAVAMM
-300 IAAPIMG
+300 VAAPIMG
-307 VAGMIPGKFSEPIAN
+307 VAGMIPGKLSEPIGKAL
-322 TLNGWGVHPF
+322 TGWGVHPF
-332 LVTLLSVVLMNILFF
+332 LVTLISVVLLNIIFF
-347 VISMAGFVFGVNFAF
+347 VLSMAGFVLGVNFAF
-362 TIMEEVGYMARI
+362 SIMEEVGYMARI

-388 GKSICAFFMGMG
+388 GKSICAFFMGLG
-400 CTMGGVTGTRVLDS
+400 CTMGGVTGTRVMDN

-435 VVPTLAAVFYG
+435 VIPTLAAVFYG
-446 PKGAM
+446 PAGAM
-451 GVTIAIVVMMFVSIF
+451 LVTLTIVILMFLSIF
-466 LVSAIFGKKLSPIEQ
+466 IVSLIFGKKLSPKEQ

-493 KPRWGQIVRTTFIKG
+493 KPRWGHIIRTTLIKG

-520 IVSILFYIL
+520 IVSIVFYVL
-529 SYSWNGEK
+529 SYTWDGK
-537 SIMMSVGQAIEPITH
+537 TSILMTVGQAIEPVTH
-552 IFGLKWQAFM
+552 VFGLKWQAFM
-562 AFLSSMLA
+562 AFISSMLA

-581 FGGASDV
+581 FGGSSDV
-588 VGIAF
+588 VNIAF
-593 NAKNGVDNSVMEL
+593 NAKNGVDTSIMNI
-606 LPQFFTKAEMLAF
+606 LPEFFTKAEMLAF
-619 LFAVSFNMP
+619 LLAVSFNMP

-660 ALIAYNIGN
+660 AMIAYHVGN
-669 IIFTL
+669 LIF

>member
-34 KTVEKKEGKFTA
+34 KTVEKKEGTFTVD
-46 KGQEILVADLPGS
+46 GQEILVADLPGS

-119 AKQKGLTIDAE
+119 AKQKGMTINTD

-150 YSELKDKLV
+150 YDGLKKDLSK
-159 NALDKKKSMDAT
+159 ALAEKKSMSADV
-171 GFEEQ
+171 FEEQ
-176 FTKKNFGYDKVR
+176 FIGKDFGYEGVK
-188 EIVEPAEDDQVSAF
+188 EIVSSAEDDQVSSL
-202 WYAAKAM
+202 WYAAKAL
-209 EKDENVLNILSSKIS
+209 EEDENVMGILRNKLSPD
-224 KEKVKELK
+224 EYKELEK
-232 SIVNGIDKVALTSGI
+232 NVKGIEKAALTSGI
-247 CKFDAVHELTEAVL
+247 CKFDAVHNLTSEVL
-261 TKKKETEELSR
+261 QKKAGTEQLSR
-272 FDRIATGRISGKI
+272 FDKIATGRISGKI
-285 LAMIMVILAFAVAMM
+285 LAFVMVLLAFAVAMV

-307 VAGMIPGKFSEPIAN
+307 IAGMIPTTLSEPVAN
-322 TLNGWGVHPF
+322 ALNGWGVHPF
-332 LVTLLSVVLMNILFF
+332 LVNLISVVLLNILFF
-347 VISMAGFVFGVNFAF
+347 VLSMAGFVLGVNFAF
-362 TIMEEVGYMARI
+362 SILEEVGYMARI

-388 GKSICAFFMGMG
+388 GKSICAFFMGLG
-400 CTMGGVTGTRVLDS
+400 CTMGGVTGTRVLDN

-425 WSVPCASTWS
+425 WSVPCGSTWS
-435 VVPTLAAVFYG
+435 VIPTLAAVFYG
-446 PKGAM
+446 PIGSMA
-451 GVTIAIVVMMFVSIF
+451 VTFVIVAIMFISIM
-466 LVSAIFGKKLSPIEQ
+466 LVSLIFGKKLSPVEQ

-493 KPRWGQIVRTTFIKG
+493 KPRWGHIIRTTLIKG

-520 IVSILFYIL
+520 VVSIVFYVL
-529 SYSWNGEK
+529 SYAWNGK
-537 SIMMSVGQAIEPITH
+537 TSILMTVGQAIEPVTH
-552 IFGLKWQAFM
+552 LFGLTWQAFM

-570 KESMLGVMGAL
+570 KESMLGVLGAL
-581 FGGASDV
+581 FGGVTDV
-588 VGIAF
+588 TSIAF
-593 NAKNGVDNSVMEL
+593 NAKSGIDTSVMST

-650 VYYIVFSLIL
+650 GYYTAFSLVL
-660 ALIAYNIGN
+660 AFIAFHIGL
-669 IIFTL
+669 IIF

>member
-34 KTVEKKEGKFTA
+34 KTVEKKEGKFNIN
-46 KGQEILVADLPGS
+46 GQEILVADLPGS

-68 EIVTRDYIISGNADM
+68 EIVTRDYIISGNADL

-119 AKQKGLTIDAE
+119 AKQKGMSVDTD
-130 SLSKKLGIPVIPFVA
+130 SLSKKLGIPVIPFIA

-150 YSELKDKLV
+150 YDDLKKKLAAALDNKQSMDASDFEAQFVNQNFGYEKVRELVSPAEDSQVSALWYASKALEKDDNVMSILQKKLAKDKL
-159 NALDKKKSMDAT
+159 
-171 GFEEQ
+171 Q
-176 FTKKNFGYDKVR
+176 
-188 EIVEPAEDDQVSAF
+188 
-202 WYAAKAM
+202 
-209 EKDENVLNILSSKIS
+209 
-224 KEKVKELK
+224 ELK
-232 SIVNGIDKVALTSGI
+232 KTVDLIDGAALTSGKV
-247 CKFDAVHELTEAVL
+247 KFDVVHNLTSQVL
-261 TKKKETEELSR
+261 TKKAEIDGLSK
-272 FDRIATGRISGKI
+272 FDKIATGRISGKI
-285 LAMIMVILAFAVAMM
+285 LALVMVLLAFAVAMM

-307 VAGMIPGKFSEPIAN
+307 VAGMIPGKLSEPIGKAL
-322 TLNGWGVHPF
+322 TGWGVHPF
-332 LVTLLSVVLMNILFF
+332 LVTLISVVLLNIIFF
-347 VISMAGFVFGVNFAF
+347 VLAMAGFVLGVNFAF
-362 TIMEEVGYMARI
+362 SIMEEVGYMARI

-388 GKSICAFFMGMG
+388 GKSICAFFMGLG
-400 CTMGGVTGTRVLDS
+400 CTMGGVTGTRVMDN

-435 VVPTLAAVFYG
+435 VIPTLAAVFYG
-446 PKGAM
+446 PAGAM
-451 GVTIAIVVMMFVSIF
+451 LVTLTIVILMFLSIF
-466 LVSAIFGKKLSPIEQ
+466 IVSLIVGKKLSPKEQ

-493 KPRWGQIVRTTFIKG
+493 KPRWGHIIRTTLIKG

-520 IVSILFYIL
+520 IVSIVFYVL
-529 SYSWNGEK
+529 SYTWDGK
-537 SIMMSVGQAIEPITH
+537 TSILMTVGQAIEPVTH
-552 IFGLKWQAFM
+552 VFGLKWQAFM
-562 AFLSSMLA
+562 AFISSMLA

-581 FGGASDV
+581 FGGSSDV
-588 VGIAF
+588 VNIAF
-593 NAKNGVDNSVMEL
+593 YAKNGVDTSVMNI
-606 LPQFFTKAEMLAF
+606 LPEFFTKAEMLAF
-619 LFAVSFNMP
+619 LLAVSFNMP

-660 ALIAYNIGN
+660 AMIAYHVGN
-669 IIFTL
+669 LIF

>member
-1 MKKIALLGQPNAGK
+1 M
-15 STIFNGLT
+15 
-23 GLRQH
+23 
-28 VGNWPG
+28 
-34 KTVEKKEGKFTA
+34 
-46 KGQEILVADLPGS
+46 
-59 YSLSANSDE
+59 SANSDE
-68 EIVTRDYIISGNADM
+68 EIVTRDYIISGKADL

-119 AKQKGLTIDAE
+119 AKQKGLTIDTE
-130 SLSKKLGIPVIPFVA
+130 TLSKKLGIPVIPFVA
-145 ADKKG
+145 ADKRG
-150 YSELKDKLV
+150 YGKLKSKLAK
-159 NALDKKKSMDAT
+159 ALNDKKSLNAE
-171 GFEEQ
+171 GFESQ
-176 FTKKNFGYDKVR
+176 FKSKDFGYDTVR
-188 EIVEPAEDDQVSAF
+188 EITAQAETAQVSSF

-209 EKDENVLNILSSKIS
+209 EKDENVMNILSSKLS
-224 KEKVKELK
+224 KENMSRLK
-232 SIVNGIDKVALTSGI
+232 STVNNIDKVALTSGI

-261 TKKKETEELSR
+261 KKKKEAEELSR
-272 FDRIATGRISGKI
+272 FDKIATGRISGK
-285 LAMIMVILAFAVAMM
+285 LVALLMVILAFAVAMI

-307 VAGMIPGKFSEPIAN
+307 VAGLIPGTFSEPVGKAL
-322 TLNGWGVHPF
+322 TGWGVHPF
-332 LVTLLSVVLMNILFF
+332 LVTLISVVFMNILFF
-347 VISMAGFVFGVNFAF
+347 VISMAEFVFGVNFAF
-362 TIMEEVGYMARI
+362 TIMEEIGYMARI

-400 CTMGGVTGTRVLDS
+400 CTMGGVTGTRVLDN

-446 PKGAM
+446 PTGAM
-451 GVTIAIVVMMFVSIF
+451 LVTAAIVVIMFLSIF
-466 LVSAIFGKKLSPIEQ
+466 IVAAIFGKKLSPIEQ

-493 KPRWGQIVRTTFIKG
+493 KPRWGQIIRTTFMKG

-520 IVSILFYIL
+520 IVSIVFYVL
-529 SYSWNGEK
+529 SYSWDGEK

-552 IFGLKWQAFM
+552 LFGLKWQAFM

-581 FGGASDV
+581 FGGSSDMV
-588 VGIAF
+588 TIAF
-593 NAKNGVDNSVMEL
+593 NAKNGVDTSIMNL
-606 LPQFFTKAEMLAF
+606 LPEFFTKAEMLAF

-650 VYYIVFSLIL
+650 IYYIVFSLIL
-660 ALIAYNIGN
+660 AFIAYQIGN
-669 IIFTL
+669 VIFK

>member
-34 KTVEKKEGKFTA
+34 KTVEKKEGTFTVD
-46 KGQEILVADLPGS
+46 GQEILVADLPGS

-68 EIVTRDYIISGNADM
+68 EIVTRDYIISGNADLVM
-83 VLIIIDASQLERS
+83 IIIDASQLERS

-119 AKQKGLTIDAE
+119 AKQKGMTIDTEA
-130 SLSKKLGIPVIPFVA
+130 LSKKLGIPVIPFVA

-150 YSELKDKLV
+150 YDGLKKDLSK
-159 NALDKKKSMDAT
+159 ALAEKKSMSAEV
-171 GFEEQ
+171 FEEQ
-176 FTKKNFGYDKVR
+176 FISKEFGYNDVNN
-188 EIVEPAEDDQVSAF
+188 IVGSAEDDQVSSF
-202 WYAAKAM
+202 WYAAKAL
-209 EKDENVLNILSSKIS
+209 EEDENVMGILKNKLSSDVY
-224 KEKVKELK
+224 KELENKVK
-232 SIVNGIDKVALTSGI
+232 GIDKSALTSGI
-247 CKFDAVHELTEAVL
+247 CKFDAVHNLTSAVL
-261 TKKKETEELSR
+261 KKKAGSEQLSR
-272 FDRIATGRISGKI
+272 FDKIATGRISGKI
-285 LAMIMVILAFAVAMM
+285 LAFVMVLLAFAVAMV

-307 VAGMIPGKFSEPIAN
+307 IAGMIPTTLSEPVAN
-322 TLNGWGVHPF
+322 ALTGWGVHPF
-332 LVTLLSVVLMNILFF
+332 LVNLVSVVLLNILFF
-347 VISMAGFVFGVNFAF
+347 VLSMAGFVLGVNFAF
-362 TIMEEVGYMARI
+362 SILEEVGYMARI

-388 GKSICAFFMGMG
+388 GKSICAFFMGLG
-400 CTMGGVTGTRVLDS
+400 CTMGGVTGTRVLDN

-425 WSVPCASTWS
+425 WSVPCGSTWS
-435 VVPTLAAVFYG
+435 VIPTLAAVFYG
-446 PKGAM
+446 PVGSLA
-451 GVTIAIVVMMFVSIF
+451 VTFAIVAVMFLSIM
-466 LVSAIFGKKLSPIEQ
+466 LVSLIFGKKLSPVEQ

-493 KPRWGQIVRTTFIKG
+493 KPRWGHIIRTTLIKG

-520 IVSILFYIL
+520 VVSIIFYVL
-529 SYSWNGEK
+529 SFAWNGK
-537 SIMMSVGQAIEPITH
+537 TSILMTVGQAIEPVTH
-552 IFGLKWQAFM
+552 LFGLTWQAFM

-570 KESMLGVMGAL
+570 KESMLGVLGAL
-581 FGGASDV
+581 FGGVTDV
-588 VGIAF
+588 TSIAF
-593 NAKNGVDNSVMEL
+593 NAKSGIDTSVMST

-650 VYYIVFSLIL
+650 GYYTAFSLVL
-660 ALIAYNIGN
+660 AFIAYHVGL
-669 IIFTL
+669 IIF

>member
-1 MKKIALLGQPNAGK
+1 MKRIALLGQPNAGK

-34 KTVEKKEGKFTA
+34 KTVEKKEGKFTVD
-46 KGQEILVADLPGS
+46 GQEIMVADLPGS

-68 EIVTRDYIISGNADM
+68 EIVTRDYIISGKADL

-119 AKQKGLTIDAE
+119 AKQKGLTIDTE
-130 SLSKKLGIPVIPFVA
+130 TLSKKLGIPVIPFVA

-150 YSELKDKLV
+150 YGELKSKLAK
-159 NALDKKKSMDAT
+159 ALNDKKSLNAE
-171 GFEEQ
+171 GFESQ
-176 FTKKNFGYDKVR
+176 FKSKNFGYDTVR
-188 EIVEPAEDDQVSAF
+188 EITAQAETAQVSSF

-209 EKDENVLNILSSKIS
+209 EKDENVMNILSSKLS
-224 KEKVKELK
+224 KENMSRLK
-232 SIVNGIDKVALTSGI
+232 STVNNIDKVALTSGI

-261 TKKKETEELSR
+261 KKKKEAEELSR
-272 FDRIATGRISGKI
+272 FDKIATGRISGK
-285 LAMIMVILAFAVAMM
+285 LVALLMVILAFAVAMI

-307 VAGMIPGKFSEPIAN
+307 VAGLIPGTFSEPVGKAL
-322 TLNGWGVHPF
+322 TGWGVHPF
-332 LVTLLSVVLMNILFF
+332 LVTLISVVFMNILFF

-362 TIMEEVGYMARI
+362 TIMEEIGYMARI

-400 CTMGGVTGTRVLDS
+400 CTMGGVTGTRVLDN

-446 PKGAM
+446 PTGAM
-451 GVTIAIVVMMFVSIF
+451 LVTAAIVVIMFLSIF
-466 LVSAIFGKKLSPIEQ
+466 IVAVIFGKKLSPIEQ

-493 KPRWGQIVRTTFIKG
+493 KPRWGQIIRTTFMKG

-520 IVSILFYIL
+520 IVSIVFYVL
-529 SYSWNGEK
+529 SYSWDGEK

-552 IFGLKWQAFM
+552 LFGLKWQAFM

-581 FGGASDV
+581 FGGSSDMV
-588 VGIAF
+588 TIAF
-593 NAKNGVDNSVMEL
+593 NAKNGVDTSIMNT
-606 LPQFFTKAEMLAF
+606 LPGFFTKAEMLAF

-628 CVMAMSTTYK
+628 CLMALSTTYK
-638 ENHSK
+638 ENHSR

-650 VYYIVFSLIL
+650 GYYIAFALIL
-660 ALIAYNIGN
+660 ALIAYHIGL
-669 IIFTL
+669 IIF

>member
-34 KTVEKKEGKFTA
+34 KTVEKKEGTFTVD
-46 KGQEILVADLPGS
+46 GQEILVADLPGS

-119 AKQKGLTIDAE
+119 AKQKGMTINTD

-150 YSELKDKLV
+150 YDGLKKDLSK
-159 NALDKKKSMDAT
+159 ALAEKKSMSAEV
-171 GFEEQ
+171 FEEQ
-176 FTKKNFGYDKVR
+176 FIGKDFGYEGVK
-188 EIVEPAEDDQVSAF
+188 EIVSSAEDDQVSSL
-202 WYAAKAM
+202 WYAAKAL
-209 EKDENVLNILSSKIS
+209 EEDENVMRILRNKLSPD
-224 KEKVKELK
+224 EYKELENNVK
-232 SIVNGIDKVALTSGI
+232 GIENAALTSGI
-247 CKFDAVHELTEAVL
+247 CKFDAVHNLTSEVL
-261 TKKKETEELSR
+261 QKKAGTEQLSR
-272 FDRIATGRISGKI
+272 FDKIATGRISGKI
-285 LAMIMVILAFAVAMM
+285 LAFVMVLLAFAVAMV

-307 VAGMIPGKFSEPIAN
+307 IAGMIPTTLSEPVAN
-322 TLNGWGVHPF
+322 ALNGWGVHPF
-332 LVTLLSVVLMNILFF
+332 LVNLISVVLLNILFF
-347 VISMAGFVFGVNFAF
+347 VLSMAGFVLGVNFAF
-362 TIMEEVGYMARI
+362 SILEEVGYMARI

-388 GKSICAFFMGMG
+388 GKSICAFFMGLG
-400 CTMGGVTGTRVLDS
+400 CTMGGVTGTRVLDN

-425 WSVPCASTWS
+425 WSVPCGSTWS
-435 VVPTLAAVFYG
+435 VIPTLAAVFYG
-446 PKGAM
+446 PIGSMA
-451 GVTIAIVVMMFVSIF
+451 VTFAIVAIMFISIM
-466 LVSAIFGKKLSPIEQ
+466 LVSLIFGKKLSPAEQ

-493 KPRWGQIVRTTFIKG
+493 KPRWGHIIRTTLIKG

-520 IVSILFYIL
+520 VVSIVFYVL
-529 SYSWNGEK
+529 SYAWNGK
-537 SIMMSVGQAIEPITH
+537 TSILMTVGQAIEPVTH
-552 IFGLKWQAFM
+552 LFGLTWQAFM

-570 KESMLGVMGAL
+570 KESMLGVLGAL
-581 FGGASDV
+581 FGGATDV
-588 VGIAF
+588 TSIAF
-593 NAKNGVDNSVMEL
+593 NAKSGIDTSVMST

-650 VYYIVFSLIL
+650 VYYIAFSLVL
-660 ALIAYNIGN
+660 AFIAYHIGL
-669 IIFTL
+669 IIF

>member
-34 KTVEKKEGKFTA
+34 KTVEKKEGTFTVD
-46 KGQEILVADLPGS
+46 GQEILVADLPGS

-119 AKQKGLTIDAE
+119 AKQKGMTINTD

-150 YSELKDKLV
+150 YDGLKKDLSK
-159 NALDKKKSMDAT
+159 ALAEKKSMSAEV
-171 GFEEQ
+171 FEEQ
-176 FTKKNFGYDKVR
+176 FIGKDFGYEGVK
-188 EIVEPAEDDQVSAF
+188 EIVSSAEDDQVSSL
-202 WYAAKAM
+202 WYAAKAL
-209 EKDENVLNILSSKIS
+209 EEDENVMGILRNKLSSD
-224 KEKVKELK
+224 EYKELENNVK
-232 SIVNGIDKVALTSGI
+232 GIEKAALTSGI
-247 CKFDAVHELTEAVL
+247 CKFDAVHNLTSEVL
-261 TKKKETEELSR
+261 QKKAGTEQLSL
-272 FDRIATGRISGKI
+272 FDKIATGRISGKI
-285 LAMIMVILAFAVAMM
+285 LAFVMVLLAFAVAMV

-307 VAGMIPGKFSEPIAN
+307 IAGMIPTTLSEPVAN
-322 TLNGWGVHPF
+322 ALNGWGVHPF
-332 LVTLLSVVLMNILFF
+332 LVNLISVVLLNILFF
-347 VISMAGFVFGVNFAF
+347 VLSMAGFVLGVNFAF
-362 TIMEEVGYMARI
+362 SILEEVGYMARI

-388 GKSICAFFMGMG
+388 GKSICAFFMGLG
-400 CTMGGVTGTRVLDS
+400 CTMGGVTGTRVLDN

-425 WSVPCASTWS
+425 WSVPCGSTWS
-435 VVPTLAAVFYG
+435 VIPTLAAVFYG
-446 PKGAM
+446 PIGSMA
-451 GVTIAIVVMMFVSIF
+451 VTFAIVAIMFISIM
-466 LVSAIFGKKLSPIEQ
+466 LVSLIFGKKLSPVEQ

-493 KPRWGQIVRTTFIKG
+493 KPRWGHIIRTTLIKG

-520 IVSILFYIL
+520 VVSIIFYVL
-529 SYSWNGEK
+529 SYAWNGK
-537 SIMMSVGQAIEPITH
+537 TSILMTVGQAIEPVTH
-552 IFGLKWQAFM
+552 LFGLIWQAFM

-570 KESMLGVMGAL
+570 KESMLGVLGAL
-581 FGGASDV
+581 FGGATDV
-588 VGIAF
+588 TSIAF
-593 NAKNGVDNSVMEL
+593 NAKSGIDTSVMST

-650 VYYIVFSLIL
+650 GYYTAFSLVL
-660 ALIAYNIGN
+660 AFIAYHIGL
-669 IIFTL
+669 IIF

>member
-23 GLRQH
+23 GLKQH

-34 KTVEKKEGKFTA
+34 KTVEKKEGIFTA
-46 KGQEILVADLPGS
+46 DGQEILVADLPGS

-119 AKQKGLTIDAE
+119 AKQKGMTIDTDA
-130 SLSKKLGIPVIPFVA
+130 LSKKLGIPVIPFVA

-150 YSELKDKLV
+150 YEGLKKKLV
-159 NALDKKKSMDAT
+159 KALSDKKSMSID

-176 FTKKNFGYDKVR
+176 FIKKGFGYDEVKELVSS
-188 EIVEPAEDDQVSAF
+188 AEDAQVSAF
-202 WYAAKAM
+202 WYAAKAL
-209 EKDENVLNILSSKIS
+209 ESDENVMGILKKKLSSDIYS
-224 KEKVKELK
+224 RIESKVKNIK
-232 SIVNGIDKVALTSGI
+232 GAALTSGI
-247 CKFDAVHELTEAVL
+247 CKFDAVHGLTSEVL
-261 TKKKETEELSR
+261 KKKAGSEKLSR
-272 FDRIATGRISGKI
+272 FDRIATDRISGKL
-285 LAMIMVILAFAVAMM
+285 LAFFMVILAFAVAMM
-300 IAAPIMG
+300 IAAPIMK
-307 VAGMIPGKFSEPIAN
+307 VAGLFPQYLSGPIAKAL
-322 TLNGWGVHPF
+322 TGLKVHPF
-332 LVTLLSVVLMNILFF
+332 LVKLVAVVFMNIIFF
-347 VISMAGFVFGVNFAF
+347 VLSMAGFVLGVNFAF
-362 TIMEEVGYMARI
+362 SIMEEVGYMARI

-388 GKSICAFFMGMG
+388 GKSICAFFMGLG
-400 CTMGGVTGTRVLDS
+400 CTMGGVTGTRVLDN

-425 WSVPCASTWS
+425 WSVPCGSTWS
-435 VVPTLAAVFYG
+435 VIPTLAAVFYG
-446 PKGAM
+446 PTGAAA
-451 GVTIAIVVMMFVSIF
+451 VTFAIVAMMFISIM
-466 LVSAIFGKKLSPIEQ
+466 LVSLIFGKKLSPVEQ

-493 KPRWGQIVRTTFIKG
+493 KPRWGHIIRTTLVKG

-520 IVSILFYIL
+520 IVSIVFYLL
-529 SYSWNGEK
+529 SYSWDGKTN
-537 SIMMSVGQAIEPITH
+537 ILMTIGQAIEPVTH
-552 IFGLKWQAFM
+552 WFGLTWQAFM

-570 KESMLGVMGAL
+570 KESMLGVLGAL
-581 FGGASDV
+581 FGGAADV
-588 VGIAF
+588 TSIAF
-593 NAKNGVDNSVMEL
+593 NAKSIDTSVMST

-650 VYYIVFSLIL
+650 CYYTVFSLVL
-660 ALIAYNIGN
+660 AFIAYHVGLA
-669 IIFTL
+669 IF

>member
-1 MKKIALLGQPNAGK
+1 MKRIALLGQPNAGK

-34 KTVEKKEGKFTA
+34 KTVEKKEGKFTVD
-46 KGQEILVADLPGS
+46 GQEIMVADLPGS

-68 EIVTRDYIISGNADM
+68 EIVTRDYIISGKADL

-119 AKQKGLTIDAE
+119 AKQKGLTIDTE
-130 SLSKKLGIPVIPFVA
+130 TLSKKLGIPVIPFVA

-150 YSELKDKLV
+150 YGELKSKLAK
-159 NALDKKKSMDAT
+159 ALNDKKSLNAE
-171 GFEEQ
+171 GFESQ
-176 FTKKNFGYDKVR
+176 FKSKDFGYDTVR
-188 EIVEPAEDDQVSAF
+188 EITAQAETAQVSSF

-209 EKDENVLNILSSKIS
+209 EKDENVMNILSSKLS
-224 KEKVKELK
+224 KENMSRLK
-232 SIVNGIDKVALTSGI
+232 STVNNIDKVALTSGI

-261 TKKKETEELSR
+261 KKKKEAEELSR
-272 FDRIATGRISGKI
+272 FDKIATGRISGK
-285 LAMIMVILAFAVAMM
+285 LVALLMVILAFAVAMI

-307 VAGMIPGKFSEPIAN
+307 VAGLIPGTFSEPVGKAL
-322 TLNGWGVHPF
+322 TGWGVHPF
-332 LVTLLSVVLMNILFF
+332 LVTLISVVFMNILFF

-362 TIMEEVGYMARI
+362 TIMEEIGYMARI

-400 CTMGGVTGTRVLDS
+400 CTMGGVTGTRVLDN

-446 PKGAM
+446 PTGAM
-451 GVTIAIVVMMFVSIF
+451 LVTAAIVVIMFLSIF
-466 LVSAIFGKKLSPIEQ
+466 IVAAIFGKKLSPIEQ

-493 KPRWGQIVRTTFIKG
+493 KPRWGQIIRTTCMKG
-508 VDVFKRALSTVL
+508 VDVFKRALSTVI
-520 IVSILFYIL
+520 IVSIVFYVL
-529 SYSWNGEK
+529 SYSWDGEK

-552 IFGLKWQAFM
+552 LFGLKWQAFM

-581 FGGASDV
+581 FGGSSDMV
-588 VGIAF
+588 TIAF
-593 NAKNGVDNSVMEL
+593 NAKNGVDTSIMNL
-606 LPQFFTKAEMLAF
+606 LPEFFTKAEMLAF

-650 VYYIVFSLIL
+650 IYYIVFSLIL
-660 ALIAYNIGN
+660 AFIAYQIGN
-669 IIFTL
+669 IIFN

>member
-34 KTVEKKEGKFTA
+34 KTVEKKEGTFTVD
-46 KGQEILVADLPGS
+46 GQEILVADLPGS

-119 AKQKGLTIDAE
+119 AKQKGMTIDTEA
-130 SLSKKLGIPVIPFVA
+130 LSKKLGIPVIPFVA

-150 YSELKDKLV
+150 YDGLKKDLS
-159 NALDKKKSMDAT
+159 NALAEKKSMSAEV
-171 GFEEQ
+171 FEEQ
-176 FTKKNFGYDKVR
+176 FISKEFGYNDVNN
-188 EIVEPAEDDQVSAF
+188 IVGSAEDDQVSSF
-202 WYAAKAM
+202 WYAAKAL
-209 EKDENVLNILSSKIS
+209 EEDENVMGILKNKLSSDVY
-224 KEKVKELK
+224 KELENKVK
-232 SIVNGIDKVALTSGI
+232 GIDKSALTSGI
-247 CKFDAVHELTEAVL
+247 CKFDAVHNLTSEVL
-261 TKKKETEELSR
+261 QKKAESEQLSC
-272 FDRIATGRISGKI
+272 FDKIATGRITGKI
-285 LAMIMVILAFAVAMM
+285 LAFVMVLLAFAVAMV

-307 VAGMIPGKFSEPIAN
+307 IAGMIPTTLSEPVAN
-322 TLNGWGVHPF
+322 ALNGWGVHPF
-332 LVTLLSVVLMNILFF
+332 LVNLISVVLLNILFF
-347 VISMAGFVFGVNFAF
+347 VLSMAGFVLGVNFAF
-362 TIMEEVGYMARI
+362 SILEEVGYMARI

-388 GKSICAFFMGMG
+388 GKSICAFFMGLG
-400 CTMGGVTGTRVLDS
+400 CTMGGVTGTRVLDN

-425 WSVPCASTWS
+425 WSVPCGSTWS
-435 VVPTLAAVFYG
+435 VIPTLAAVFYG
-446 PKGAM
+446 PVGSMA
-451 GVTIAIVVMMFVSIF
+451 VTFAIVAIMFISIM
-466 LVSAIFGKKLSPIEQ
+466 LVSLIFGKKLSPVEQ

-493 KPRWGQIVRTTFIKG
+493 KPRWGHIIRTTLIKG

-520 IVSILFYIL
+520 VVSIVFYVL
-529 SYSWNGEK
+529 SYAWNGK
-537 SIMMSVGQAIEPITH
+537 TSILMTVGQAIEPVTH
-552 IFGLKWQAFM
+552 LFGLTWQAFM

-570 KESMLGVMGAL
+570 KESMLGVLGAL
-581 FGGASDV
+581 FGGATDV
-588 VGIAF
+588 TSIAF
-593 NAKNGVDNSVMEL
+593 NAKSGIDTSVMST

-650 VYYIVFSLIL
+650 CYYTAFSLVL
-660 ALIAYNIGN
+660 AFIAYHIGL
-669 IIFTL
+669 IIF

>member
-34 KTVEKKEGKFTA
+34 KTVEKKEGTFTVD
-46 KGQEILVADLPGS
+46 GQEILVADLPGS

-119 AKQKGLTIDAE
+119 AKQKGMTIDTDA
-130 SLSKKLGIPVIPFVA
+130 LSSKLGIPVIPFVA

-150 YSELKDKLV
+150 YDNLKKKLV
-159 NALDKKKSMDAT
+159 KALSEKKCMSME

-176 FTKKNFGYDKVR
+176 FVKKDFGYDEVKELVSS
-188 EIVEPAEDDQVSAF
+188 AESDQVSSF
-202 WYAAKAM
+202 WYAAKAL
-209 EKDENVLNILSSKIS
+209 ESDENVMSILKKKLSSDAYS
-224 KEKVKELK
+224 KLEAKVKSMEK
-232 SIVNGIDKVALTSGI
+232 AALTSGI
-247 CKFDAVHELTEAVL
+247 CKFDAVHDLTSEVL
-261 TKKKETEELSR
+261 KKKAGAEKLSR
-272 FDRIATGRISGKI
+272 FDRLATGRISGKI
-285 LAMIMVILAFAVAMM
+285 LAFAVAMI
-300 IAAPIMG
+300 IAAPIMKI
-307 VAGMIPGKFSEPIAN
+307 AAMIPTFLSEPVAN
-322 TLNGWGVHPF
+322 ALNGWGVHPF
-332 LVTLLSVVLMNILFF
+332 LVNLISVVFLNILFF
-347 VISMAGFVFGVNFAF
+347 VLSMAGFVLGVNFAF
-362 TIMEEVGYMARI
+362 SILEEVGYMARI

-388 GKSICAFFMGMG
+388 GKSICAFFMGLG
-400 CTMGGVTGTRVLDS
+400 CTMGGVTGTRVLDN

-425 WSVPCASTWS
+425 WSVPCGSTWS
-435 VVPTLAAVFYG
+435 VIPTLAAVFYG
-446 PKGAM
+446 PVGSMA
-451 GVTIAIVVMMFVSIF
+451 VTFAIVAVMFISIM
-466 LVSAIFGKKLSPIEQ
+466 LVSLIFGKKLSPVEQ

-493 KPRWGQIVRTTFIKG
+493 KPRWGHIIRTTLIKG

-520 IVSILFYIL
+520 VVSIVFYVL
-529 SYSWNGEK
+529 SYAWNGK
-537 SIMMSVGQAIEPITH
+537 TSILMTVGQAIEPVTH
-552 IFGLKWQAFM
+552 LFGLTWQAFM

-570 KESMLGVMGAL
+570 KESMLGVLGAL
-581 FGGASDV
+581 FGGATDV
-588 VGIAF
+588 TSIAF
-593 NAKNGVDNSVMEL
+593 NAKSGIDTSVMSTL
-606 LPQFFTKAEMLAF
+606 TQFFTKAEMLAF

-650 VYYIVFSLIL
+650 CYYTAFSLVL
-660 ALIAYNIGN
+660 AFIAYHIGL
-669 IIFTL
+669 IIF

>member
-34 KTVEKKEGKFTA
+34 KTVEKKEGTFTVD
-46 KGQEILVADLPGS
+46 GQEILVADLPGS

-68 EIVTRDYIISGNADM
+68 EIVTRDYIISGNADLVM
-83 VLIIIDASQLERS
+83 IIIDASQLERS

-119 AKQKGLTIDAE
+119 AKQKGMTIDTEA
-130 SLSKKLGIPVIPFVA
+130 LSKKLGIPVIPFVA

-150 YSELKDKLV
+150 YDGLKKDLSK
-159 NALDKKKSMDAT
+159 ALAEKKSMSAEV
-171 GFEEQ
+171 FEEQ
-176 FTKKNFGYDKVR
+176 FISKEFGYNDVNN
-188 EIVEPAEDDQVSAF
+188 IVGSAEDDQVSSF
-202 WYAAKAM
+202 WYAAKAL
-209 EKDENVLNILSSKIS
+209 EEDENVMSILKNKLSSDVY
-224 KEKVKELK
+224 KELENKVK
-232 SIVNGIDKVALTSGI
+232 GIDKSALTSGI
-247 CKFDAVHELTEAVL
+247 CKFDAVHNLTSEVL
-261 TKKKETEELSR
+261 QKKAGSEQLSR
-272 FDRIATGRISGKI
+272 FDKIATGRISGKI
-285 LAMIMVILAFAVAMM
+285 LAFVMVLLAFAVAML

-307 VAGMIPGKFSEPIAN
+307 IAGMIPTTLSEPVAN
-322 TLNGWGVHPF
+322 ALTGWGVHPF
-332 LVTLLSVVLMNILFF
+332 LVNLVSVVLLNILFF
-347 VISMAGFVFGVNFAF
+347 VLSMAGFVLGVNFAF
-362 TIMEEVGYMARI
+362 SILEEVGYMARI

-388 GKSICAFFMGMG
+388 GKSICAFFMGLG
-400 CTMGGVTGTRVLDS
+400 CTMGGVTGTRVLDN

-425 WSVPCASTWS
+425 WSVPCGSTWS
-435 VVPTLAAVFYG
+435 VIPTLAAVFYG
-446 PKGAM
+446 PVGSLA
-451 GVTIAIVVMMFVSIF
+451 VTFAIVAVMFLSIM
-466 LVSAIFGKKLSPIEQ
+466 LVSLIFGKKLSPVEQ

-493 KPRWGQIVRTTFIKG
+493 KPRWGHIIRTTLIKG

-520 IVSILFYIL
+520 VVSIVFYVL
-529 SYSWNGEK
+529 SYAWNGK
-537 SIMMSVGQAIEPITH
+537 TSILMTVGQAIEPVTH
-552 IFGLKWQAFM
+552 LFGLTWQAFM

-570 KESMLGVMGAL
+570 KESMLGVLGAL
-581 FGGASDV
+581 FGGVTDV
-588 VGIAF
+588 TSIAF
-593 NAKNGVDNSVMEL
+593 NAKSGIDTSVMST

-650 VYYIVFSLIL
+650 CYYTAFSLVL
-660 ALIAYNIGN
+660 AFIAYHIGL
-669 IIFTL
+669 IIF

>member
-34 KTVEKKEGKFTA
+34 KTVEKKEGTFTVD
-46 KGQEILVADLPGS
+46 GQEILVADLPGS

-104 GIKVPAVLVLNLMDV
+104 GIKVPAVLILNLMDV
-119 AKQKGLTIDAE
+119 AKQKGMTIDTEA
-130 SLSKKLGIPVIPFVA
+130 LSKKLGIPVIPFVA

-150 YSELKDKLV
+150 YEDLKKKLV
-159 NALDKKKSMDAT
+159 NALSEKKSMSMDV
-171 GFEEQ
+171 FEEQ
-176 FTKKNFGYDKVR
+176 FIRKEFGYEDVN
-188 EIVEPAEDDQVSAF
+188 ELVSSAENDQVSSF
-202 WYAAKAM
+202 WYAAKAL
-209 EKDENVLNILSSKIS
+209 EADENVMGILKSKLS
-224 KEKVKELK
+224 ADNYKELTSKVNSIEK
-232 SIVNGIDKVALTSGI
+232 SALTSGI
-247 CKFDAVHELTEAVL
+247 CKFDAVHDLTSVVL
-261 TKKKETEELSR
+261 KKKAGAEKLSR
-272 FDRIATGRISGKI
+272 FDKIATGRISGKI
-285 LAMIMVILAFAVAMM
+285 LAFVMVLLAFAVAMI

-307 VAGMIPGKFSEPIAN
+307 IAGMIPTTLSEPVAN
-322 TLNGWGVHPF
+322 ALNGWGVHPF
-332 LVTLLSVVLMNILFF
+332 LVNLISVVLLNILFF
-347 VISMAGFVFGVNFAF
+347 VLSMAGFVLGVNFAF
-362 TIMEEVGYMARI
+362 SILEEVGYMARI

-388 GKSICAFFMGMG
+388 GKSICAFFMGLG
-400 CTMGGVTGTRVLDS
+400 CTMGGVTGTRVLDN

-425 WSVPCASTWS
+425 WSVPCGSTWS
-435 VVPTLAAVFYG
+435 VIPTLAAVFYG
-446 PKGAM
+446 PIGSMA
-451 GVTIAIVVMMFVSIF
+451 VTFAIVAMMFISIM
-466 LVSAIFGKKLSPIEQ
+466 LVSLLFGKKLSPVEQ

-493 KPRWGQIVRTTFIKG
+493 KPRWGHIIRTTLIKG

-520 IVSILFYIL
+520 VVSMVFYVLSYAWNGRTSIL
-529 SYSWNGEK
+529 
-537 SIMMSVGQAIEPITH
+537 MTVGQAIEPVTH
-552 IFGLKWQAFM
+552 LFGLTWQAFM

-570 KESMLGVMGAL
+570 KESMLGVLGAL
-581 FGGASDV
+581 FGGATDV
-588 VGIAF
+588 TNIAF
-593 NAKNGVDNSVMEL
+593 NAKSGIDTSVMST
-606 LPQFFTKAEMLAF
+606 LPQFFTNAEMLAF

-650 VYYIVFSLIL
+650 GYYTAFSLVL
-660 ALIAYNIGN
+660 AFIAYHLGL
-669 IIFTL
+669 IIF